1 MPRVPPSQSAFTL
14 TELMVAAMLGGLL
27 IAAAAQVIVSH
38 TRMFGKQM
46 EINRLRSDWG
56 RLIQFLAV
64 ETAEGDQ
71 ISTAE
76 TMSETG
82 CPSSLSSLF
91 SVRVPLYDTAT
102 TTPTSAVPTRMIHY
116 DLAGSGAE
124 QTLRRC
130 GPAILSSGQLNASS
144 STFVDS
150 ALIQGIS
157 ISVSVASSRSI
168 TITPS
173 TLVTGSL
180 EPFTLR
186 TKVRMI

>member
-1 MPRVPPSQSAFTL
+1 
-14 TELMVAAMLGGLL
+14 MVAVLLGGFL

-56 RLIQFLAV
+56 RLVQFLAV
-64 ETAEGDQ
+64 EVAEGDQ
-71 ISTAE
+71 ISTASS
-76 TMSETG
+76 MSETG
-82 CPSSLSSLF
+82 CPSSPSSLF
-91 SVRVPLYDTAT
+91 SVRVPLYDTTT

-116 DLAGSGAE
+116 YLTGSGAE

-150 ALIQGIS
+150 ALIQGIP
-157 ISVSVASSRSI
+157 ITVSVSSSRLV

-173 TLVTGSL
+173 TTVTGSL
-180 EPFTLR
+180 EAFTLR